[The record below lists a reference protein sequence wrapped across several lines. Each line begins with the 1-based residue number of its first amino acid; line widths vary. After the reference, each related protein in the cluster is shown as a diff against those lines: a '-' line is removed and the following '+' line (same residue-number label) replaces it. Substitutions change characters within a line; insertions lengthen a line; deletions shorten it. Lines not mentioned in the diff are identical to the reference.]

1 MRKTI
6 NRALLVDDN
15 DADNYIHS
23 RTIRRAGFAE
33 EIFIAGNGQEAIEFL
48 RDPPPA
54 MTGSAAPEVIFL
66 DIRMPVMD
74 GFGFLEAYKRLAPE
88 QRSGQVVV
96 MLTSSL
102 DPNDQR
108 RVRDLGCAET
118 YLEKPLDEAQLARIA
133 ELLPGGGGT
142 PTESS

>member
-1 MRKTI
+1 MRKTV

-23 RTIRRAGFAE
+23 RTIRRAGFAKE
-33 EIFIAGNGQEAIEFL
+33 VFVAGNGQEAIEFL

-54 MTGSAAPEVIFL
+54 TSGATAPEVIFL

-74 GFGFLEAYKRLAPE
+74 GFGFLEAYKLLAPE
-88 QRSGQVVV
+88 QRAGQVVV

-102 DPNDQR
+102 DPNDQQ
-108 RVRDLGCAET
+108 RVRDLGGAET

-133 ELLPGGGGT
+133 ELLPTGVGI
-142 PTESS
+142 PVQSS